1 MVLGPALVVQ
11 WLRIR
16 LARVGG
22 GVGLILVMELRSHML
37 LGPKKN
43 QNINQKQHCN
53 KHSIKTKKM
62 AHIKKYLKNCFENLF
77 Y

>member
-1 MVLGPALVVQ
+1 MVLGPSLVVQ

-43 QNINQKQHCN
+43 QNILVFETMFISPEICYLPEHE
-53 KHSIKTKKM
+53 TKLILLQY
-62 AHIKKYLKNCFENLF
+62 A
-77 Y
+77 